1 VVARLAVH
9 VEAAAILTGQPD
21 KLGKALVGRK
31 LLSVDE
37 LFRDAGESAPVS
49 GPGPEDLAL
58 LAFTSGS
65 TQDPRAVCLTHAN
78 LMANV
83 KAVIEVRQA
92 APGDA
97 FLSMLP
103 PTHLFELVV
112 GQLCPLACGA
122 QIVYASVLLPNRLID
137 ALGSA
142 RITHALV
149 VPALLDLLYRE
160 VVDLLIAAS
169 AIGPSERS
177 LKEIAQRLQEQLSDA
192 DLDRL
197 RAALRERLSDRF
209 RAIIVGGA
217 AMDPAWPLI
226 CRALGLGLEFGY
238 GLTEAGPVVTQG
250 QGDACP
256 LGSVGRPLP
265 GVEVRIDK
273 HGEILVRSPSVMQGY
288 FNNPEATS
296 EALKEGWLR
305 TGDRGRLDAEG
316 FLFISGRM
324 KEAIVTAAGDT
335 IYPEEIEPHY
345 QDPEFAESCVVPLTG
360 PESNDVPVLLVVSA
374 SPEATDE
381 KIAQCFKRL
390 RAAAPTRCWVNRVE
404 RITGPLPR
412 TALGKIRRRALA
424 NSLSRQGPND
434 DTGSNRKGTARA
446 GERALEAGCLGGRP
460 R

>member
-1 VVARLAVH
+1 

-21 KLGKALVGRK
+21 KLAKALVGRK

-169 AIGPSERS
+169 AIEPSERS
-177 LKEIAQRLQEQLSDA
+177 LKEITQRLRDELSDA

-209 RAIIVGGA
+209 RTIRAK
-217 AMDPAWPLI
+217 AMP
-226 CRALGLGLEFGY
+226 
-238 GLTEAGPVVTQG
+238 
-250 QGDACP
+250 
-256 LGSVGRPLP
+256 
-265 GVEVRIDK
+265 
-273 HGEILVRSPSVMQGY
+273 VRSAQS
-288 FNNPEATS
+288 
-296 EALKEGWLR
+296 
-305 TGDRGRLDAEG
+305 GDRSQALRSVLTSTVRSWSGAPLSCRG
-316 FLFISGRM
+316 ISTTPKQHRKRSRKVGC
-324 KEAIVTAAGDT
+324 A
-335 IYPEEIEPHY
+335 PE
-345 QDPEFAESCVVPLTG
+345 TG
-360 PESNDVPVLLVVSA
+360 VVST
-374 SPEATDE
+374 P
-381 KIAQCFKRL
+381 
-390 RAAAPTRCWVNRVE
+390 RV
-404 RITGPLPR
+404 
-412 TALGKIRRRALA
+412 
-424 NSLSRQGPND
+424 SS
-434 DTGSNRKGTARA
+434 SSA
-446 GERALEAGCLGGRP
+446 GG
-460 R
+460 